1 MDMKIKHYRIH
12 YHEEF
17 KLANGRVAKL
27 YNRGAQE
34 GVSEEDA
41 VEKFKSR
48 MERLGHKRDQI
59 IIDRIDQAERAV

>member
-1 MDMKIKHYRIH
+1 MDMKINHYRIH

-27 YNRGAQE
+27 HSRGAQE

-41 VEKFKSR
+41 AEKFKSR

-59 IIDRIDQAERAV
+59 IIDRIDQAERAA